1 MDTKQ
6 LLKQKELKRTKTLE
20 NLLGWLMVSPYVL
33 IFVTFNLI
41 PLILGFVFSFMKYN
55 PYVES
60 NNGFCG
66 LQNYI
71 NIFNLDNA
79 VSAQFWESFGP
90 MLVFC
95 LIAVPCLLIIPLVLA
110 YFINMQPP
118 GYKLFRA
125 LLYLPSVL
133 SITVIGIIFSCLF
146 QGDEYG
152 LINAWFGTDIQWLSG
167 QPFEGDIL
175 RWVVILL
182 VSIWWQTGKNFIIL
196 ASALRNIPKSLYEA
210 CEMDGGNRWQ
220 LICRVTLPNI
230 KPSLNLCLF
239 TTLIAYLNLF
249 GQPYVLYDAANQN
262 TLVSP
267 MLFIRYYLEDITYA
281 SQTGYICACAIVFGL
296 FVMLFSIIQQGITS
310 DKKRTK
316 KRGTEYSLYAGNR
329 KFLQEYSEVNS

>member
-1 MDTKQ
+1 
-6 LLKQKELKRTKTLE
+6 
-20 NLLGWLMVSPYVL
+20 
-33 IFVTFNLI
+33 
-41 PLILGFVFSFMKYN
+41 
-55 PYVES
+55 
-60 NNGFCG
+60 
-66 LQNYI
+66 
-71 NIFNLDNA
+71 
-79 VSAQFWESFGP
+79 

-95 LIAVPCLLIIPLVLA
+95 LVAVPCLLIIPLVLA

-125 LLYLPSVL
+125 VLYLPSVL

-152 LINAWFGTDIQWLSG
+152 LINAWFGTNIQWLSG

-310 DKKRTK
+310 DRKRTK
-316 KRGTEYSLYAGNR
+316 KRGTEYSLYTGNR